1 MTRFRGV
8 TACGVAAILLVA
20 AGAGAV
26 APPPIP
32 IPTAPDGQ
40 NYVAG
45 ELIVRFRAHGPE
57 QTKAA
62 TLRRLGA
69 VADADVGSTGYT
81 RVKLSAGDDMAQAI
95 ARYRDDPA
103 VESVQPNYR
112 YVPQQLPND
121 ARFGEQWALRNTGQ
135 TVWQG
140 PSFPNNPGPAGAD
153 VGIAGAWD
161 LVTDCS
167 NTIVAVIDTG
177 VNYTHVDLAANMWD
191 GSASGYPRHGYDFVH
206 DDDDPMPADG
216 DGHGTHVAGIIAA
229 VGNNG
234 VGTSGVCW
242 QARIMALRAMDAA
255 GGRTSTVIEAMHFAV
270 IKGARIINLSLGGD
284 GEDKALLAEIESA
297 RQQGVVVVTAGGNG
311 GRDIDIHESAAFYPC
326 SFPSD
331 NIVCVAAIDQAY
343 DFAWF
348 SNSGS
353 RSVDVGAPGINAL
366 STRSGDSQLWSWDS
380 GWQFCN
386 GALTTPAV
394 CNAGSYE
401 NNADDRL
408 WRTVDLSAGDL
419 LGAGVTGSYVLR
431 TADGSPP
438 WPYTDTDPD
447 ALVGSYDRDGNDPFV
462 VGGPVTYLPDASQ
475 VSTFVLS
482 LHDCLTPTCRA
493 ALRFTS
499 DGAGTAAG
507 PKLYLSMLH
516 LAQRDST
523 VYDYAGGTSMATAY
537 TTGIAALVWAYNP
550 NYTYAD
556 VVNAV
561 KYSGDVVGA
570 LQSRTATGR
579 AVDAMEAL
587 RYINAPSGITISN
600 P

>member
-1 MTRFRGV
+1 MRRGRGLVLGGVGAICLIALGATAV
-8 TACGVAAILLVA
+8 TPPAISTL
-20 AGAGAV
+20 
-26 APPPIP
+26 
-32 IPTAPDGQ
+32 TAPAGT
-40 NYVAG
+40 NYVPG
-45 ELIVRFRAHGPE
+45 EILVRFRAPALE
-57 QTKAA
+57 AKAT

-69 VADADVGSTGYT
+69 VADADLGSTGFT
-81 RVKLSAGDDMAQAI
+81 RVTLDASDNVAQAL

-112 YVPQQLPND
+112 YVPQQFPND
-121 ARFGEQWALRNTGQ
+121 MRFGEQWALHNTGQ
-135 TVWQG
+135 TVSQG
-140 PSFPNNPGPAGAD
+140 PSFPNNPGVPGNDLSMAA
-153 VGIAGAWD
+153 AWD
-161 LVTDCS
+161 LATDCS
-167 NTIVAVIDTG
+167 SILVAVIDTG

-191 GSASGYPRHGYDFVH
+191 GSASGYPRHGKDFVH
-206 DDDDPMPADG
+206 NDDDPMPADG

-270 IKGARIINLSLGGD
+270 INGARVINLSLGGD

-297 RQQGVVVVTAGGNG
+297 RQQGVIVVTAGGNG
-311 GRDIDIHESAAFYPC
+311 GRDIDNAAPFYPC
-326 SFPSD
+326 SFSAD
-331 NIVCVAAIDQAY
+331 NIVCVSAIDQAY
-343 DFAWF
+343 TSAWF

-353 RSVDVGAPGINAL
+353 RSIDVGAPGINTL
-366 STRSGDSQLWSWDS
+366 SARSGDSQLWYWDS

-386 GALTTPAV
+386 GALTTTAA
-394 CNAGSYE
+394 CNTGSYE

-408 WRTVDLSAGDL
+408 WRTVDLSAGNL
-419 LGAGVTGSYVLR
+419 LGAGVTGSYVLT
-431 TADGSPP
+431 TADSSPP
-438 WPYTDTDPD
+438 WPYANPDPD
-447 ALVGSYDRDGNDPFV
+447 ALVASYDRDGNDPFDA
-462 VGGPVTYLPDASQ
+462 GGPLTYLPDASQ

-493 ALRFTS
+493 ALRFAS
-499 DGAGTAAG
+499 DSTGTATG

-516 LAQRDST
+516 LAQRDSA

-550 NYTYAD
+550 DYTYAD

-561 KYSGDVVGA
+561 KYSGDVVPA

-579 AVDAMEAL
+579 AVDALEAL
-587 RYINAPSGITISN
+587 RYINAPSGVTVTN
-600 P
+600 Q